1 MADEIQNRPTHVLSI
16 GPSLDFDGNRW
27 PDRPVYTGLLAFVFN
42 NGRWSG
48 AVKIVTSCLL
58 HYLLSISVVV
68 VRFRPEILRIDIL
81 DHFGSFSS
89 FLFGLSMLTPCKQI
103 FIKMGIFPVNV
114 VNVTNLN
121 SEGNC
126 K

>member
-1 MADEIQNRPTHVLSI
+1 
-16 GPSLDFDGNRW
+16 
-27 PDRPVYTGLLAFVFN
+27 
-42 NGRWSG
+42 
-48 AVKIVTSCLL
+48 
-58 HYLLSISVVV
+58 
-68 VRFRPEILRIDIL
+68 
-81 DHFGSFSS
+81 
-89 FLFGLSMLTPCKQI
+89 MLTPCKQI